1 MATGY
6 GRRIRRL
13 QVDWANGKAPAAPA
27 AWYVSLHTADPGDDG
42 QTANEVTGT
51 GYARKQ
57 LAGGAADWNA
67 SSTPALGSPSIAT
80 NAVAI
85 LFAAAGGSW
94 AGGANVTHFGLWD
107 SLAGTGEAN
116 FIGRGTVTP
125 AQAFTT
131 GNTPNFAIGQL
142 AMQNDDT

>member
-6 GRRIRRL
+6 GRLIRRKMIDF
-13 QVDWANGKAPAAPA
+13 VNGKAPTAPT

-57 LAGGAADWNA
+57 LTGGAADWAAA
-67 SSTPALGSPSIAT
+67 SG
-80 NAVAI
+80 AVGAAQAASNGVAVT
-85 LFAAAGGSW
+85 FAAAGGSW
-94 AGGANVTHFGLWD
+94 AGGANVTHFGIWD
-107 SLAGTGEAN
+107 HVSNTAEAN

-142 AMQNDDT
+142 VMTGDDT